1 MTRILEGLI
10 GLVLAY
16 AIAFVISSTIVQSWI
31 LFWEYGYVW
40 NTLTVPPML
49 MWDIFFNNIPI
60 ISIIGLVIAIVI
72 FIIGLYMLN

>member
-1 MTRILEGLI
+1 MTKILGGLI
-10 GLVLAY
+10 SLVLAY
-16 AIAFVISSTIVQSWI
+16 AIAFVISSAIVQSWI
-31 LFWEYGYVW
+31 LFWEYGWVW

-72 FIIGLYMLN
+72 FIIGLFMLN